1 MMNNSI
7 DNCFITEPEEL
18 KFISDVVNQVLD
30 SKHHLADIK
39 GLQAALKEVSL
50 EHGKEIQMNLVF
62 EENQLAGFNFS
73 FTNNPSKTTDTISFN
88 QQQINIESEKGNI
101 ISYEQTT
108 TIAATES
115 EYNLT
120 NSSLSPGYITLTP
133 GLQVEDQRII
143 NEEPLENQK
152 FIKSPFPVISNINP
166 SLTNIAN
173 QLANQHEVNGLLLTG
188 LPLKTGISLTD
199 TLRVEEKP
207 DIQTAGLALLRRF
220 EQVLPQEFMELKAG
234 ESPKAFN
241 WKDPE
246 SNKQYRF
253 CFEAAKTDIEGN
265 ILIPE
270 KLKGFDT
277 KSGSDVQQ
285 VFEATLIDSKYN
297 RWSIEQ
303 CDFNKN
309 QIKSLN
315 LATKSTLPNH
325 STVSIDTVGDFSY
338 EM

>member
-1 MMNNSI
+1 MSNSI
-7 DNCFITEPEEL
+7 DDCFITDPSDL
-18 KFISDVVNQVLD
+18 NYISDVVNQVLD
-30 SKHHLADIK
+30 NRHHLADVK

-115 EYNLT
+115 EHNLT
-120 NSSLSPGYITLTP
+120 NSSPSPGYITLTP
-133 GLQVEDQRII
+133 GLQVEDQHII
-143 NEEPLENQK
+143 NDEPPENHT
-152 FIKSPFPVISNINP
+152 ILKSSFSVQGNINP
-166 SLTNIAN
+166 SLINIAN
-173 QLANQHEVNGLLLTG
+173 QLTNQQEVNGLLLTG
-188 LPLKTGISLTD
+188 LPLKSSISIRD
-199 TLRVEEKP
+199 TLKVEDKP
-207 DIQTAGLALLRRF
+207 DIQTAGLALLKRF

-234 ESPKAFN
+234 ETPKAFN

-277 KSGSDVQQ
+277 KSGSNVQQ

>member
-1 MMNNSI
+1 MNNSI
-7 DNCFITEPEEL
+7 DNCFITDPEEL
-18 KFISDVVNQVLD
+18 KYISDVVNQVLD
-30 SKHHLADIK
+30 DKHNLTDVK
-39 GLQAALKEVSL
+39 DFQAALREASL
-50 EHGKEIQMNLVF
+50 ELGREIQMNLVF
-62 EENQLAGFNFS
+62 DENQLSGFNFS
-73 FTNNPSKTTDTISFN
+73 FQDDPNKTTATIPFK
-88 QQQINIESEKGNI
+88 QQQLNVESEKGSI
-101 ISYEQTT
+101 ISKEQTT
-108 TIAATES
+108 TISTKES
-115 EYNLT
+115 KSNLI
-120 NSSLSPGYITLTP
+120 SLSSPGYITLTP
-133 GLQVEDQRII
+133 ELQVEDQHII
-143 NEEPLENQK
+143 NEEPPENHT
-152 FIKSPFPVISNINP
+152 ILKSSFSVQGNINP
-166 SLTNIAN
+166 GLINIAN
-173 QLANQHEVNGLLLTG
+173 QLTNQQEVNGLLLTG
-188 LPLKTGISLTD
+188 LPLKSSISLRD
-199 TLRVEEKP
+199 TLKVEDKP
-207 DIQTAGLALLRRF
+207 DIQTAGLALLKRF

-234 ESPKAFN
+234 ETPKAFN

-277 KSGSDVQQ
+277 KSGSNVQQ

-309 QIKSLN
+309 QIQSLN

-325 STVSIDTVGDFSY
+325 STVSIDAVGDFSY

>member
-1 MMNNSI
+1 MNNSI
-7 DNCFITEPEEL
+7 DNCLITDPL
-18 KFISDVVNQVLD
+18 DLNYISHVVNQVLE
-30 SKHHLADIK
+30 SKHHLADITD
-39 GLQAALKEVSL
+39 LQAALKEVSL
-50 EHGKEIQMNLVF
+50 KHGQEIQMNLVF
-62 EENQLAGFNFS
+62 EENQLSGFNFS
-73 FTNNPSKTTDTISFN
+73 FKDEPSKATATIPFK
-88 QQQINIESEKGNI
+88 QQQLNIESEKGNI

-115 EYNLT
+115 EHNLT
-120 NSSLSPGYITLTP
+120 NFSLSPGYITLTP

-166 SLTNIAN
+166 SLSNIAN
-173 QLANQHEVNGLLLTG
+173 QLVNQHEVNGLLLTG

-207 DIQTAGLALLRRF
+207 DIQTAGLALLKRF

-253 CFEAAKTDIEGN
+253 SFEAAKTDIEGN

-270 KLKGFDT
+270 KLKGFET
-277 KSGSDVQQ
+277 KSGSNVQQ

-315 LATKSTLPNH
+315 LAIKSTLPNH

>member
-1 MMNNSI
+1 MSNSI
-7 DNCFITEPEEL
+7 DNCFITDPSDL
-18 KFISDVVNQVLD
+18 NYISDVVNQVLD
-30 SKHHLADIK
+30 NRHHLADVK
-39 GLQAALKEVSL
+39 DLQATLKEVSL

-62 EENQLAGFNFS
+62 KENQLTGFNFS
-73 FTNNPSKTTDTISFN
+73 FTNNPTKTTDTIPFN
-88 QQQINIESEKGNI
+88 QQQLNIESEKGNI
-101 ISYEQTT
+101 ISKEQTT

-115 EYNLT
+115 EHNLT

>member
-1 MMNNSI
+1 MSNSI
-7 DNCFITEPEEL
+7 DDCFITDPSDL
-18 KFISDVVNQVLD
+18 NYISDVVNQVLD

-73 FTNNPSKTTDTISFN
+73 FTNNLSKTTDTIPFK
-88 QQQINIESEKGNI
+88 QQQINIDSAKGEI
-101 ISYEQTT
+101 ISYKQTT
-108 TIAATES
+108 IITATQS
-115 EYNLT
+115 ENYLT

>member
-1 MMNNSI
+1 MSNSI
-7 DNCFITEPEEL
+7 DDCFITDPSDL
-18 KFISDVVNQVLD
+18 NYISEVVNQVLNNR
-30 SKHHLADIK
+30 HHLADIK
-39 GLQAALKEVSL
+39 DLQAALREVSL

-73 FTNNPSKTTDTISFN
+73 FTNNLSKTTDTIPFE
-88 QQQINIESEKGNI
+88 QQQINIDSAKGEI
-101 ISYEQTT
+101 ISYKQTT
-108 TIAATES
+108 IITATQS
-115 EYNLT
+115 ENNLT
-120 NSSLSPGYITLTP
+120 NSFPSPGYITLTP

-152 FIKSPFPVISNINP
+152 FIKLPFPVISNINP

-173 QLANQHEVNGLLLTG
+173 QLANQQEVNGLLLTG

-234 ESPKAFN
+234 ETPKAFN

-277 KSGSDVQQ
+277 KSGSNVQQ

-309 QIKSLN
+309 Q
-315 LATKSTLPNH
+315 
-325 STVSIDTVGDFSY
+325 
-338 EM
+338 

>member
-1 MMNNSI
+1 MNNSL
-7 DNCFITEPEEL
+7 DNCFITDPEEL
-18 KFISDVVNQVLD
+18 KYISDVVNQVLD
-30 SKHHLADIK
+30 SKHHLADVK
-39 GLQAALKEVSL
+39 DLQATLKEVSL

-62 EENQLAGFNFS
+62 KENQLSGFNFS
-73 FTNNPSKTTDTISFN
+73 FTNNPSKTTDTIPFN
-88 QQQINIESEKGNI
+88 QQQLNIESEKGNI
-101 ISYEQTT
+101 ISKEQTT
-108 TIAATES
+108 TIATTKS
-115 EYNLT
+115 ENNLT
-120 NSSLSPGYITLTP
+120 NSFPLPGHITLTP
-133 GLQVEDQRII
+133 GLQVEDQHII
-143 NEEPLENQK
+143 NDESPENHT
-152 FIKSPFPVISNINP
+152 ILKSSFSVQGNINP
-166 SLTNIAN
+166 SLINIAN
-173 QLANQHEVNGLLLTG
+173 QLTNQQEVNGLLLTG
-188 LPLKTGISLTD
+188 LPLKSSISIRD
-199 TLRVEEKP
+199 TLKVEDKP
-207 DIQTAGLALLRRF
+207 DIQTAGLALLKRF

-234 ESPKAFN
+234 ETPKAFN

-277 KSGSDVQQ
+277 KSGSNVQQ

-325 STVSIDTVGDFSY
+325 STALTDAVVDFSY